1 MRKQVMTF
9 PVTLAVYVPE
19 GTAITEYQ
27 LLRLRVNSDSR
38 EFRSITGGVIH
49 ESGGAKRDAVEFK
62 PEKIAPRVYKITL
75 EPEILKGEYGLLPP
89 GATSS
94 SNMAS
99 GGKIYLGQHR
109 RMSALV

>member
-1 MRKQVMTF
+1 MNPAAQS
-9 PVTLAVYVPE
+9 
-19 GTAITEYQ
+19 AI
-27 LLRLRVNSDSR
+27 
-38 EFRSITGGVIH
+38 
-49 ESGGAKRDAVEFK
+49 EFK

-99 GGKIYLGQHR
+99 GGKIYSVSIGE
-109 RMSALV
+109 